1 MDTQK
6 LESLGDELSCEELS
20 CEELDAVAGG
30 DCPMWILTGYPYAGK
45 LEQYWIRQGC
55 PVK

>member
-6 LESLGDELSCEELS
+6 LESLGELSCEELS